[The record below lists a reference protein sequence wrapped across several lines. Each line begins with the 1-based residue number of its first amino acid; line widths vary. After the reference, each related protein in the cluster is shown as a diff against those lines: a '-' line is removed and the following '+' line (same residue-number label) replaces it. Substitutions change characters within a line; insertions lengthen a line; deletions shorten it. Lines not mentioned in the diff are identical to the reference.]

1 MWTNKIEFTYEND
14 DGDEVVEELPTK
26 YEVCDRCRG
35 EGKHTNP
42 AIDGNGI
49 TASEWAEWDYEDR
62 ENYMNGVYDVS
73 CEECCGNRVILVPDE
88 DNCPADLLEKYYK
101 NMRDKRQYDYE
112 DAYIRRMESGGY

>member
-1 MWTNKIEFTYEND
+1 MRNHLELVYENE
-14 DGDEVVEELPTK
+14 DGEEIVEEIPSK

-62 ENYMNGVYDVS
+62 ENYMNGVYDIT
-73 CEECCGNRVILVPDE
+73 CEECNGKRVVLVLDE
-88 DNCPADLLEKYYK
+88 DNCTEEQIEKYYK
-101 NMRDKRQYDYE
+101 YKREQRQYDYE
-112 DAYIRRMESGGY
+112 EAYLRRMESGGY